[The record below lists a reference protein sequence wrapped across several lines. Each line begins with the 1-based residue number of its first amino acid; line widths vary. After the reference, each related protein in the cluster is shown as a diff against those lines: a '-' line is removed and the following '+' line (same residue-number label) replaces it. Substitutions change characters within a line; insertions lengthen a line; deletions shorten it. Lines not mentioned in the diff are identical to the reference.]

1 MPLESTMEVQVYEWL
16 KAIKINL
23 TFHFSTVVP
32 AGVEKEMKS
41 LNASKVG
48 KFQNIPT
55 HCLKDV
61 LM

>member
-1 MPLESTMEVQVYEWL
+1 MPLESVTGIQVYKWQ
-16 KAIKINL
+16 KAIKTSL

-41 LNASKVG
+41 LNVSEVG

>member
-1 MPLESTMEVQVYEWL
+1 MDIQVYKWK
-16 KAIKINL
+16 KAIKTSL

-41 LNASKVG
+41 LNFSKVG
-48 KFQNIPT
+48 KFQNKRTP
-55 HCLKDV
+55 CLKDV

>member
-1 MPLESTMEVQVYEWL
+1 MPLESIMDIQVYKWK
-16 KAIKINL
+16 KAIKTSL

-41 LNASKVG
+41 LNFSKVG
-48 KFQNIPT
+48 KFQNKRTP
-55 HCLKDV
+55 CLKDV